1 MEKLSDYMKKSKL
14 FDFTRAPAEDEYI
27 QDGLIYCKSC
37 KTPRQYWVVWSD
49 EKKPWNKRCD
59 CQQAK
64 YEAEERER
72 KRLERENEIAAL
84 RQRAIP
90 NPTYR
95 AYTFDA
101 DDGKTPRTTE
111 ICKRYVEKF
120 DEFRKFGGGLL
131 LWGSV
136 GTGKT
141 FFSMCIANAL
151 INKGVEVYCTTLAA
165 IVKKAQDFDNAD
177 RHFDTLMRKGLIVID
192 DLGTER
198 GTTFAHEQ
206 IYRFIDGCN
215 TGNIPLIFTTNYSPD
230 ILQKATEDTTDL
242 TYARIYSRILEK
254 CAPIAVLDVKRR
266 AENQKSNYNQA
277 AALLGLK

>member
-1 MEKLSDYMKKSKL
+1 MERLGNSIEAKLP
-14 FDFTRAPAEDEYI
+14 DFTREPAEDEYI
-27 QDGLIYCKSC
+27 KNGLIFC
-37 KTPRQYWVVWSD
+37 KTCNTARQHWFEWKD
-49 EKKPWNKRCD
+49 QKKPWNNRCD
-59 CQQAK
+59 CQQK
-64 YEAEERER
+64 QDDAEEKERE
-72 KRLERENEIAAL
+72 RLERESKIAML

-90 NPTYR
+90 NHTYR
-95 AYTFDA
+95 TYTFEV
-101 DDGKTPRTTE
+101 DDNKTPRTTQ
-111 ICKRYVEKF
+111 ICKNYVTEFEKF
-120 DEFRKFGGGLL
+120 RKIGGGLI

-141 FFSMCIANAL
+141 FYSMCIANAL
-151 INKGVEVYCTTLAA
+151 VDRGINLYCTTLAA

-177 RHFDTLMRKGLIVID
+177 KHFNNLMAKKLIIID

-198 GTTFAHEQ
+198 GTTFANEQ
-206 IYRFIDGCN
+206 IYKFIDGCN

-254 CAPIAVLDVKRR
+254 CTPIAVLDVKRR
-266 AENQKSNYNQA
+266 AENQKANYNQA

>member
-1 MEKLSDYMKKSKL
+1 MEKLGNSIKTKYP
-14 FDFTRAPAEDEYI
+14 DFTREPAEDEYI
-27 QDGLIYCKSC
+27 KDGLIFCKKC
-37 KTPRQYWVVWSD
+37 NTARQHWYEWK
-49 EKKPWNKRCD
+49 EQKIPWNNSCD
-59 CQQAK
+59 CQREQN
-64 YEAEERER
+64 EAEEKERER
-72 KRLERENEIAAL
+72 LEHESKIAAL

-95 AYTFDA
+95 TFTFEA
-101 DDGKTPRTTE
+101 DDGKTPRITE
-111 ICKRYVEKF
+111 ICKNYVNKF
-120 DEFRKFGGGLL
+120 NDFQKFGGGLI

-141 FFSMCIANAL
+141 FYSMCIANAL
-151 INKGVEVYCTTLAA
+151 VDKGIQLYCTTLAK

-177 RHFDTLMRKGLIVID
+177 KHFNSLMAKKLIIID

-206 IYRFIDGCN
+206 IYKFIDGCN

-254 CAPIAVLDVKRR
+254 CTPIAVLSVKRR
-266 AENQKSNYNQA
+266 ANNQKTNYNKA
-277 AALLGLK
+277 SALLGLE

>member
-1 MEKLSDYMKKSKL
+1 MERLGNSIETKLP
-14 FDFTRAPAEDEYI
+14 DFTREPEKDEYI
-27 QDGLIYCKSC
+27 KDGLIFC
-37 KTPRQYWVVWSD
+37 KTCKTARQYWFEWKGQ
-49 EKKPWNKRCD
+49 KKPWNKRCD
-59 CQQAK
+59 CQQEK
-64 YEAEERER
+64 DDAEEKERE
-72 KRLERENEIAAL
+72 RLERETRIAAL

-95 AYTFDA
+95 TFTFEA
-101 DDGKTPRTTE
+101 DDGKTPRITE
-111 ICKRYVEKF
+111 ICKNYVNKF
-120 DEFRKFGGGLL
+120 NEFQKFGGGLL

-141 FFSMCIANAL
+141 FYSMCIANAL
-151 INKGVEVYCTTLAA
+151 VDKGVQLYCTTLAT

-177 RHFDTLMRKGLIVID
+177 KHFNNLMTKKLIVID

-206 IYRFIDGCN
+206 IYKFIDGCN

-254 CAPIAVLDVKRR
+254 CTPIAVLGIKRR
-266 AENQKSNYNQA
+266 ADNQKTNYNKA
-277 AALLGLK
+277 SALLGLE